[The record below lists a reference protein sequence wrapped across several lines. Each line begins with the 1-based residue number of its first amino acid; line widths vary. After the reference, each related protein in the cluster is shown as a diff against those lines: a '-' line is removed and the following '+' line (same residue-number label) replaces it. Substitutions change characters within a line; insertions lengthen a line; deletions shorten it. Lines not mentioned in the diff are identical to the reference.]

1 MAHQQQDSIND
12 VAQQQP
18 LKEIN
23 SKDYD
28 DDEHQRML
36 DLLAQQ
42 KHSNSTYNTNPRIIG
57 GAEHSNI
64 RFNQPNIQL
73 MVQDKQYSQWMPE
86 KHFQEQRN
94 SEKHFSEQR
103 IPEQH
108 YPQQGIP
115 EKHFQEQRNPEK
127 HFSEQRIPE
136 KHFPEQR
143 IPEQHY
149 PQQGIPEKHFQEQ
162 RNPEKHFPEQRIPEK
177 HFPEQRIPEKHFPDE
192 IIKKEYFQ
200 PQRPTEKQTSTTDD
214 NTSYKSDQQ
223 AYNSHRL
230 LCNIEQRASLNE
242 QNPYNTELQTLSQTR
257 NLEQRKQFTY
267 TPRPMSPL
275 TIDTNSGQQNMIPLP
290 ADGRDTGTHSTFY
303 YSPLKSPG
311 IFVPY
316 TDERKREIIE
326 NAIREALAKGM
337 CYISVT
343 YGLMLYR

>member
-1 MAHQQQDSIND
+1 VAHQQQDSIND
-12 VAQQQP
+12 VAHQQP

-94 SEKHFSEQR
+94 SEKHFS
-103 IPEQH
+103 
-108 YPQQGIP
+108 
-115 EKHFQEQRNPEK
+115 
-127 HFSEQRIPE
+127 
-136 KHFPEQR
+136 EQR

>member
-12 VAQQQP
+12 VAHQQP

-115 EKHFQEQRNPEK
+115 EKHFQEQRN
-127 HFSEQRIPE
+127 
-136 KHFPEQR
+136 
-143 IPEQHY
+143 
-149 PQQGIPEKHFQEQ
+149 
-162 RNPEKHFPEQRIPEK
+162 PEK

>member
-1 MAHQQQDSIND
+1 MVH
-12 VAQQQP
+12 QQP
-18 LKEIN
+18 LKEIT

-42 KHSNSTYNTNPRIIG
+42 NHSNSTYDTNPRIIG

-73 MVQDKQYSQWMPE
+73 MVQDKQYSQQRMPE
-86 KHFQEQRN
+86 KHFSRKGIPD
-94 SEKHFSEQR
+94 KHFQLQLT
-103 IPEQH
+103 PEKH
-108 YPQQGIP
+108 YPQ
-115 EKHFQEQRNPEK
+115 
-127 HFSEQRIPE
+127 QRIPE
-136 KHFPEQR
+136 KHFS
-143 IPEQHY
+143 
-149 PQQGIPEKHFQEQ
+149 
-162 RNPEKHFPEQRIPEK
+162 EQRIPEK

-192 IIKKEYFQ
+192 IIKKEYFH

-223 AYNSHRL
+223 AYSHLL

-242 QNPYNTELQTLSQTR
+242 QNPYNTELQTLNQTR
-257 NLEQRKQFTY
+257 NLEQHKQFTY

-275 TIDTNSGQQNMIPLP
+275 TIDTNSGQQHMIPLP
-290 ADGRDTGTHSTFY
+290 ADTGTHSTFY

-343 YGLMLYR
+343 YGMASCFIDKIVALLITSELIKVRENRRCNHEWTIQRHWQH

>member
-1 MAHQQQDSIND
+1 MAH
-12 VAQQQP
+12 QQP

-127 HFSEQRIPE
+127 HFS
-136 KHFPEQR
+136 
-143 IPEQHY
+143 
-149 PQQGIPEKHFQEQ
+149 
-162 RNPEKHFPEQRIPEK
+162 EQRIPEK

>member
-1 MAHQQQDSIND
+1 MAH
-12 VAQQQP
+12 QQP
-18 LKEIN
+18 LKEIT

-42 KHSNSTYNTNPRIIG
+42 KHSNSTYNTNLRIIG

-73 MVQDKQYSQWMPE
+73 MVQDKQYSQQRMLEKHFSGKGIPDKHFQLQLTPE
-86 KHFQEQRN
+86 KHYPQQRIP
-94 SEKHFSEQR
+94 EKHFSEQR

-115 EKHFQEQRNPEK
+115 EKYFQEQRNPEK
-127 HFSEQRIPE
+127 HFSEQRI
-136 KHFPEQR
+136 
-143 IPEQHY
+143 
-149 PQQGIPEKHFQEQ
+149 
-162 RNPEKHFPEQRIPEK
+162 PEKHFPEQRIPEK

-192 IIKKEYFQ
+192 IIRKEYFH

-223 AYNSHRL
+223 AYSHRL

>member
-1 MAHQQQDSIND
+1 VAHQQQDSIND
-12 VAQQQP
+12 VAHQQP

-94 SEKHFSEQR
+94 SEKHFS
-103 IPEQH
+103 
-108 YPQQGIP
+108 
-115 EKHFQEQRNPEK
+115 
-127 HFSEQRIPE
+127 
-136 KHFPEQR
+136 EQR

-267 TPRPMSPL
+267 TPRPMLPL

>member
-1 MAHQQQDSIND
+1 MAH
-12 VAQQQP
+12 QQP

-115 EKHFQEQRNPEK
+115 EKHFQEQRN
-127 HFSEQRIPE
+127 
-136 KHFPEQR
+136 
-143 IPEQHY
+143 
-149 PQQGIPEKHFQEQ
+149 
-162 RNPEKHFPEQRIPEK
+162 PEK

>member
-12 VAQQQP
+12 VAHQQP

-115 EKHFQEQRNPEK
+115 EKHFQEQRN
-127 HFSEQRIPE
+127 
-136 KHFPEQR
+136 
-143 IPEQHY
+143 
-149 PQQGIPEKHFQEQ
+149 
-162 RNPEKHFPEQRIPEK
+162 PEK

-343 YGLMLYR
+343 YGLMLYRYNRSSNMKSARP

>member
-1 MAHQQQDSIND
+1 MAH
-12 VAQQQP
+12 QQP

-94 SEKHFSEQR
+94 SEKHFS
-103 IPEQH
+103 
-108 YPQQGIP
+108 
-115 EKHFQEQRNPEK
+115 
-127 HFSEQRIPE
+127 
-136 KHFPEQR
+136 EQR

>member
-12 VAQQQP
+12 VAHQQP

-94 SEKHFSEQR
+94 SEKHFS
-103 IPEQH
+103 
-108 YPQQGIP
+108 
-115 EKHFQEQRNPEK
+115 
-127 HFSEQRIPE
+127 
-136 KHFPEQR
+136 EQR

>member
-12 VAQQQP
+12 VAHQQP

-127 HFSEQRIPE
+127 HFS
-136 KHFPEQR
+136 
-143 IPEQHY
+143 
-149 PQQGIPEKHFQEQ
+149 
-162 RNPEKHFPEQRIPEK
+162 EQRIPEK